1 MFFTILI
8 IFFCLIGLMVL
19 HELGH
24 FLMAKK
30 FGVDVEEFG
39 IGYPPRIFG
48 KKFKGTLYSLN
59 LLPFG
64 AFVRIKG
71 EEGEGKN
78 IEDSKSFSQKPI
90 WQRSLIIFGG
100 VGFFWIIAIVIL
112 TSVAFFWGV
121 PTSVPDDWEGAYKT
135 EVMVTQTFDNFPAQL
150 AGMEMGDKI
159 IDFDKMYEFQEYIKE
174 NKEKE
179 ITLNIR
185 RGEKI
190 FALGLIPTA
199 SDFDENEGVIGV
211 ALARVADIKYPWYS
225 APIQGISITAKQTI
239 AIPIVL
245 GKLLKNAI
253 KGEET
258 PGVKLVGPIGI
269 GRIMTDALDHGIV
282 NFLMF
287 LSMISIW
294 LAVFNI
300 LPIPALDGGKLLFLA
315 IEKVRGKA
323 VNPKTEQKI
332 TLVFFSLLIG
342 LMLFVTIKDII
353 SLF

>member
-39 IGYPPRIFG
+39 VGYPPRIFG
-48 KKFKGTLYSLN
+48 KKFRGTIYSLN

-64 AFVRIKG
+64 AFVKIRG
-71 EEGEGKN
+71 EEDK

-112 TSVAFFWGV
+112 TSVALFWGI
-121 PTSVPDDWEGAYKT
+121 PTSVSDDWEGAYKT
-135 EVMVTQTFDNFPAQL
+135 EVMITQTFDNFPAAL
-150 AGMEMGDKI
+150 AGIEMGDKI
-159 IDFDKMYEFQEYIKE
+159 VDFNKMDEFQEFIKE

-179 ITLNIR
+179 ITLNIK

-190 FALGLIPTA
+190 FDINLIPTA
-199 SDFDENEGVIGV
+199 SDLNEDEGVIGV
-211 ALARVADIKYPWYS
+211 ALARVANIKYPWYS
-225 APIQGISITAKQTI
+225 APIQGVSITAKQTI
-239 AIPIVL
+239 TIPIML
-245 GKLLKNAI
+245 GTFLKNAI
-253 KGEET
+253 QGEKT
-258 PGVKLVGPIGI
+258 PGAKLVGPIGI
-269 GRIMTDALDHGIV
+269 GRMMTDALDQGIV

-287 LSMISIW
+287 LSMLSIL

-315 IEKVRGKA
+315 IEKIRGRA

-332 TLVFFSLLIG
+332 TLVFFSLLLG
-342 LMLFVTIKDII
+342 LMLFVTVKDII
-353 SLF
+353 GLF

>member
-1 MFFTILI
+1 MFFNILI

-48 KKFKGTLYSLN
+48 KRFRGTIYSLN

-71 EEGEGKN
+71 EEGEEN

-90 WQRSLIIFGG
+90 WQRSLIILGG

-121 PTSVPDDWEGAYKT
+121 PTSVPDNWEGEHKT
-135 EVMVTQTFDNFPAQL
+135 EVMITQTFDDFPAAL
-150 AGMEMGDKI
+150 TGIEMGDKI
-159 IDFDKMYEFQEYIKE
+159 VDFNRIDEFQEFIRE

-179 ITLNIR
+179 ITLNIK
-185 RGEKI
+185 RGQKTFSI
-190 FALGLIPTA
+190 NLIPIA
-199 SDFDENEGVIGV
+199 SDINESEGVIGV

-225 APIQGISITAKQTI
+225 APIQGVSITARQTI
-239 AIPIVL
+239 AIPVML
-245 GKLLKNAI
+245 GTLLKNAI
-253 KGEET
+253 QGKET
-258 PGVKLVGPIGI
+258 PGAKFVGPIGI
-269 GRIMTDALDHGIV
+269 GRIMTNALDQGIV

-300 LPIPALDGGKLLFLA
+300 LPIPALDGGKLLFLT
-315 IEKVRGKA
+315 IEKVKGQA

-332 TLVFFSLLIG
+332 TLVFFSLLLG
-342 LMLFVTIKDII
+342 LMLFVTIKDIMG
-353 SLF
+353 LF

>member
-24 FLMAKK
+24 FLIAKK

-39 IGYPPRIFG
+39 VGYPPRIFG
-48 KKFKGTLYSLN
+48 KRFKGTIYSLN

-71 EEGEGKN
+71 EEGQQEN
-78 IEDSKSFSQKPI
+78 IEDSKSFAQKPI

-100 VGFFWIIAIVIL
+100 VGVFWIIAMIIL
-112 TSVAFFWGV
+112 TSVSFFWGI
-121 PTSVPDDWEGAYKT
+121 PTSVPDEWSEGDKT
-135 EVMVTQTFDNFPAQL
+135 EVMITQVIDNSPAYL
-150 AGMEMGDKI
+150 AGIEMGDKI
-159 IDFDKMYEFQEYIKE
+159 VGFNKMIDFQEFVRG

-179 ITLNIR
+179 ITLNIK
-185 RGEKI
+185 RGKDVFDI
-190 FALGLIPTA
+190 NLIP
-199 SDFDENEGVIGV
+199 EGSEVDKNQGAIGV
-211 ALARVADIKYPWYS
+211 ALARVSNIKYPWYS
-225 APIQGISITAKQTI
+225 APVQGVSITIKQTI
-239 AIPIVL
+239 TIPIMIGTV
-245 GKLLKNAI
+245 LKNAI
-253 KGEET
+253 QGEKT
-258 PGVKLVGPIGI
+258 PGAQFVGPIGI
-269 GRIMTDALDHGIV
+269 GKIMTNAFNQGIV

-287 LSMISIW
+287 LSMISIY

-315 IEKVRGKA
+315 IEKIKGKA

-332 TLVFFSLLIG
+332 TLVFFGLLLG

-353 SLF
+353 GLF

>member
-1 MFFTILI
+1 MFFNILI
-8 IFFCLIGLMVL
+8 ILFCLIALMAL

-64 AFVRIKG
+64 AFVKIKG
-71 EEGEGKN
+71 EEGEEN
-78 IEDSKSFSQKPI
+78 IENSKSFSQKPI

-112 TSVAFFWGV
+112 TSVMFFWGV
-121 PTSVPDDWEGAYKT
+121 PTSVPDDWEGAYKA
-135 EVMVTQTFDNFPAQL
+135 EVMVTQTFDDFPAAL
-150 AGMEMGDKI
+150 AGIEMGDKI
-159 IDFDKMYEFQEYIKE
+159 VNFNRMNEFQEFIKE

-179 ITLNIR
+179 ITLNIK
-185 RGEKI
+185 RGEEI
-190 FALGLIPTA
+190 FDINLTPVI
-199 SDFDENEGVIGV
+199 SDFNENEGAIGV
-211 ALARVADIKYPWYS
+211 ALARVINIKYPWYS
-225 APIQGISITAKQTI
+225 APIQGVSITAKQTI
-239 AIPIVL
+239 AIPVML
-245 GKLLKNAI
+245 GTLFKNAI
-253 KGEET
+253 QGEKT
-258 PGVKLVGPIGI
+258 QGAKFVGPIGI
-269 GRIMTDALDHGIV
+269 GKIMTDALDHGIV

-315 IEKVRGKA
+315 IEKIRGKA

-332 TLVFFSLLIG
+332 TLVFFSLLLG

-353 SLF
+353 GLF

>member
-8 IFFCLIGLMVL
+8 ILFCLISLMVL

-39 IGYPPRIFG
+39 VGYPPRIFG
-48 KKFKGTLYSLN
+48 KRFRGTIYSLN
-59 LLPFG
+59 LIPFG

-71 EEGEGKN
+71 EEEN

-112 TSVAFFWGV
+112 TSVAFFWGI
-121 PTSVPDDWEGAYKT
+121 PTSVPDNWEGTQNT
-135 EVMVTQTFDNFPAQL
+135 EVMITQTIDNFPAQL
-150 AGMEMGDKI
+150 AGIEMGDKI
-159 IDFDKMYEFQEYIKE
+159 VNFDKMDKFQKFIKE

-179 ITLNIR
+179 ITLNIK
-185 RGEKI
+185 RGEEI
-190 FALGLIPTA
+190 FDIYLTPIV
-199 SDFDENEGVIGV
+199 SDLNENEGVIGV
-211 ALARVADIKYPWYS
+211 ALARVANIKYPWYE
-225 APIQGISITAKQTI
+225 APIQGVFITAKQTI
-239 AIPIVL
+239 AIPIMF
-245 GKLLKNAI
+245 GTIFKNAI
-253 KGEET
+253 QGEKT
-258 PGVKLVGPIGI
+258 QGVKFVGPIGI
-269 GRIMTDALDHGIV
+269 GKIMTDALDQGLV

-315 IEKVRGKA
+315 IEKIKGKA

-332 TLVFFSLLIG
+332 TLIFFGLLLG

-353 SLF
+353 GLF

>member
-1 MFFTILI
+1 MFFNILI
-8 IFFCLIGLMVL
+8 ILFCLITLMAL

-71 EEGEGKN
+71 EEGQEN
-78 IEDSKSFSQKPI
+78 IENSKSFSQKPI

-100 VGFFWIIAIVIL
+100 VGFFWIVAIVIL
-112 TSVAFFWGV
+112 TSVMFFWGV
-121 PTSVPDDWEGAYKT
+121 PTSVPDDWEGAYKA
-135 EVMVTQTFDNFPAQL
+135 EVMVTQTFDDFPAAL
-150 AGMEMGDKI
+150 AGIEMGDKI
-159 IDFDKMYEFQEYIKE
+159 VNFNRMNEFQEFIKE

-179 ITLNIR
+179 ITLNIK
-185 RGEKI
+185 RGEEI
-190 FALGLIPTA
+190 FDINLTPVI
-199 SDFDENEGVIGV
+199 SDFNENEGAIGV
-211 ALARVADIKYPWYS
+211 ALARVINIKYPWYS
-225 APIQGISITAKQTI
+225 APIQGVSITAKQTI
-239 AIPIVL
+239 AIPIML
-245 GKLLKNAI
+245 GTLFKNAI
-253 KGEET
+253 QGEET
-258 PGVKLVGPIGI
+258 QGAKFVGPIGI
-269 GRIMTDALDHGIV
+269 GKIMTDALDHGIV

-315 IEKVRGKA
+315 IEKIRGKA

-332 TLVFFSLLIG
+332 TLVFFSLLLG

-353 SLF
+353 GLF

>member
-1 MFFTILI
+1 MFFNILI
-8 IFFCLIGLMVL
+8 IFFCLIALMVL

-48 KKFKGTLYSLN
+48 KRFRGTIYSLN

-64 AFVRIKG
+64 AFVKIKG
-71 EEGEGKN
+71 EEGDGKN

-112 TSVAFFWGV
+112 TSVVFFWGV
-121 PTSVPDDWEGAYKT
+121 PTSVPDDWEGDKT
-135 EVMVTQTFDNFPAQL
+135 EVMITQTFDDFPAAL
-150 AGMEMGDKI
+150 AGIEMGDKI
-159 IDFDKMYEFQEYIKE
+159 VNFDKMNEFQEFIKG

-179 ITLNIR
+179 ITLNIK
-185 RGEKI
+185 RGEKMFDI
-190 FALGLIPTA
+190 SLTPVI
-199 SDFDENEGVIGV
+199 SDSNEEEGVIGV
-211 ALARVADIKYPWYS
+211 ALARVANIKYPWYS

-239 AIPIVL
+239 AIPIML
-245 GKLLKNAI
+245 GTLFKNAI
-253 KGEET
+253 QGKET
-258 PGVKLVGPIGI
+258 PGAKLVGPIGI
-269 GRIMTDALDHGIV
+269 GKIMTDALDHGIV

-315 IEKVRGKA
+315 IEKIRGKA
-323 VNPKTEQKI
+323 VNPKTEQNI

-353 SLF
+353 GLF

>member
-24 FLMAKK
+24 FLIAKK

-48 KKFKGTLYSLN
+48 KKFRGTIYSLN

-64 AFVRIKG
+64 AFVKITG
-71 EEGEGKN
+71 EEGGVES
-78 IEDSKSFSQKPI
+78 SKSFSEKPI

-112 TSVAFFWGV
+112 TSVAFFWGI
-121 PTSVPDDWEGAYKT
+121 PTSVADDWEGIPKT
-135 EVMVTQTFDNFPAQL
+135 EVVITQTFDDFPAQL

-159 IDFDKMYEFQEYIKE
+159 IDFNRMDEFQEFIKE

-179 ITLNIR
+179 ITLNIK

-190 FALGLIPTA
+190 LDINLIPVA
-199 SDFDENEGVIGV
+199 SDLNEDEGVIGV

-225 APIQGISITAKQTI
+225 APIQGVSITAKQTI
-239 AIPIVL
+239 TIPIML
-245 GKLLKNAI
+245 GTFLKNAI
-253 KGEET
+253 QGKET
-258 PGVKLVGPIGI
+258 PGAKLVGPIGI
-269 GRIMTDALDHGIV
+269 GRMMTDALDQGIV

-287 LSMISIW
+287 LSMLSIL

-315 IEKVRGKA
+315 IEKVKGKP

-332 TLVFFSLLIG
+332 TLVFFSLLLG
-342 LMLFVTIKDII
+342 LMLFVTVKDII
-353 SLF
+353 GLF

>member
-24 FLMAKK
+24 FLIAKK

-39 IGYPPRIFG
+39 VGYPPRIFG
-48 KKFKGTLYSLN
+48 RKIRGTIYSLN

-71 EEGEGKN
+71 EEEN

-112 TSVAFFWGV
+112 TSIAFFWGI
-121 PTSVPDDWEGAYKT
+121 PTSVPDNWEGSQNA
-135 EVMVTQTFDNFPAQL
+135 EIMITQVFDDFPAAL
-150 AGMEMGDKI
+150 AEIKMGDKI
-159 IDFDKMYEFQEYIKE
+159 ESFYKMEEFQEFIKT
-174 NKEKE
+174 NKDKE
-179 ITLNIR
+179 ITLNIK
-185 RGEKI
+185 RGEDMLDI
-190 FALGLIPTA
+190 NLTPVG
-199 SDFDENEGVIGV
+199 SDLNKDEGVIGV
-211 ALARVADIKYPWYS
+211 ALTRVANIKYPWYS
-225 APIQGISITAKQTI
+225 APVQGISITAKQTI
-239 AIPIVL
+239 AIPIMF
-245 GKLLKNAI
+245 GTIFKNAI
-253 KGEET
+253 QGEET
-258 PGVKLVGPIGI
+258 QGVKFVGPIGI
-269 GRIMTDALDHGIV
+269 GKMMTDAFDHGLV

-300 LPIPALDGGKLLFLA
+300 LPIPALDGGKLLFLG
-315 IEKVRGKA
+315 IEKIKGKPI
-323 VNPKTEQKI
+323 NPKTEQKI
-332 TLVFFSLLIG
+332 TLVFFGLLLG

-353 SLF
+353 GLF